1 MATTEPQ
8 KWTATL
14 GSTADVNAIP
24 ATTPSGS
31 GRASFSGLFPPVTQL
46 PLDQGGIAPE
56 RGDFNALF
64 KYLGEYLFYLM
75 QGGMFSYSTDYDY
88 TAGNLV
94 MHGGSLYLCI
104 AANGPGSAIKY
115 PTDAAY
121 WRQLALTSQ
130 LPTVNNGTLTIQRNG
145 STVAT
150 FSANQATNETINID
164 ALPVGSY
171 IQFAGRQAP
180 AGFLVCNGGAISR
193 TTYSKLFA
201 VIGTTYGGGDGWSTF
216 NLPNL
221 TDRFLQGSSTSGTV
235 KNAGLPNITGV
246 ASAFFCSGT
255 SISTSGAMYQTSA
268 VYGDL
273 HGADDEYKQY
283 IVGLGFNASRSSSIY
298 GSSSTVQPPALT
310 CLICIK
316 Y

>member
-14 GSTADVNAIP
+14 GITADVNAIP

-75 QGGMFSYSTDYDY
+75 QGGTFSYSTDYDY

-104 AANGPGSAIKY
+104 ASNGPGSAVKY
-115 PTDAAY
+115 PTDTAY

-130 LPTVNNGTLTIQRNG
+130 LPTVNNGTLTIQKDG
-145 STVAT
+145 ATVAT
-150 FSANQATNETINID
+150 FSANQAGNTIANITISEIDSQGAGWVRFKNGFQICGQIAWDNARDFTVNFPRAFTSIWSVTITNQGSIAGEHVFGKID
-164 ALPVGSY
+164 GVGTSS
-171 IQFAGRQAP
+171 FAIHANP
-180 AGFLVCNGGAISR
+180 GGAW
-193 TTYSKLFA
+193 YWMA
-201 VIGTTYGGGDGWSTF
+201 IGFW
-216 NLPNL
+216 
-221 TDRFLQGSSTSGTV
+221 
-235 KNAGLPNITGV
+235 K
-246 ASAFFCSGT
+246 
-255 SISTSGAMYQTSA
+255 
-268 VYGDL
+268 
-273 HGADDEYKQY
+273 
-283 IVGLGFNASRSSSIY
+283 
-298 GSSSTVQPPALT
+298 
-310 CLICIK
+310 
-316 Y
+316 

>member
-8 KWTATL
+8 KWAATL

-64 KYLGEYLFYLM
+64 KYLGEYIYYAM
-75 QGGMFSYSTDYDY
+75 QGGVYTYVTTYDY

-104 AANGPGSAIKY
+104 ASNGPGSAIKY
-115 PTDAAY
+115 PTDTAY

-130 LPTVNNGTLTIQRNG
+130 LPTVNNGTLTIQKDG

-150 FSANQATNETINID
+150 FSANQAGNATANITISEIESQEEWERSEYPGTGAGWVRFKSGFQIVYGAGKANVIVNF
-164 ALPVGSY
+164 PVAFTSSPLLQMTCVHRGVVPSW
-171 IQFAGRQAP
+171 FG
-180 AGFLVCNGGAISR
+180 R
-193 TTYSKLFA
+193 TTTSFTGL
-201 VIGTTYGGGDGWSTF
+201 TF
-216 NLPNL
+216 
-221 TDRFLQGSSTSGTV
+221 D
-235 KNAGLPNITGV
+235 
-246 ASAFFCSGT
+246 
-255 SISTSGAMYQTSA
+255 SINHRWVDETFDFTAM
-268 VYGDL
+268 
-273 HGADDEYKQY
+273 
-283 IVGLGFNASRSSSIY
+283 GFW
-298 GSSSTVQPPALT
+298 
-310 CLICIK
+310 K
-316 Y
+316 

>member
-31 GRASFSGLFPPVTQL
+31 GRASFNGLFPPVTQL

-75 QGGMFSYSTDYDY
+75 QGGTFSYSTDYDY

-104 AANGPGSAIKY
+104 AANGPSSAIKY
-115 PTDAAY
+115 PTDTAY

-130 LPTVNNGTLTIQRNG
+130 LPTVNNGTLTIKKDG

-150 FSANQATNETINID
+150 FSANQAGNTTANITISEIHSQ
-164 ALPVGSY
+164 G
-171 IQFAGRQAP
+171 AGWVRFKSGVQICGQVVWSNA
-180 AGFLVCNGGAISR
+180 R
-193 TTYSKLFA
+193 DFA
-201 VIGTTYGGGDGWSTF
+201 VNFPVAFTSVWSVTITNQGNIADAHVYGKIDGVGTSSFDIHTNTSITAWYWMAIGTW
-216 NLPNL
+216 
-221 TDRFLQGSSTSGTV
+221 
-235 KNAGLPNITGV
+235 K
-246 ASAFFCSGT
+246 
-255 SISTSGAMYQTSA
+255 
-268 VYGDL
+268 
-273 HGADDEYKQY
+273 
-283 IVGLGFNASRSSSIY
+283 
-298 GSSSTVQPPALT
+298 
-310 CLICIK
+310 
-316 Y
+316 

>member
-8 KWTATL
+8 KWAATL
-14 GSTADVNAIP
+14 GASADVNAIP
-24 ATTPSGS
+24 ETTPSGS

-64 KYLGEYLFYLM
+64 KYLGEYIYYAM
-75 QGGMFSYSTDYDY
+75 QGGVYTYVTTYDY

-94 MHGGSLYLCI
+94 LHGGSLYLCI
-104 AANGPGSAIKY
+104 ASNGPGSAIKY
-115 PTDAAY
+115 PTDTAY
-121 WRQLALTSQ
+121 WRQLALTSD
-130 LPTVNNGTLTIQRNG
+130 VGNGTLTIQRNG
-145 STVAT
+145 SNVAT

-164 ALPVGSY
+164 ALPIGSY
-171 IQFAGRQAP
+171 IQFAGSQAP

-201 VIGTTYGGGDGWSTF
+201 VIGTTYGSGDGWSTF

-221 TDRFLQGSSTSGTV
+221 TDRFLQGNTTV
-235 KNAGLPNITGV
+235 GAVRNAGLPNITGS
-246 ASAFFCSGT
+246 ASELYGVT
-255 SISTSGAMYQTSA
+255 PSISASGAMYQ
-268 VYGDL
+268 VYLREDDL
-273 HGADDEYKQY
+273 HGADDSYKQCDFA
-283 IVGLGFNASRSSSIY
+283 LGFDASRSSAVY
-298 GSSSTVQPPALT
+298 GRSLTVQPNAIT